1 MIYFN
6 LIFKRLLESITTLIV
21 ISFLIFSLAELVPGD
36 LAELTAGLEF
46 DNEDKSVEEQIQAYR
61 KQLGLDRNFIVR
73 WVEWLVLAF
82 QGDFGNSYL
91 TERNI
96 LSGKMGLSSISNCI
110 EIYHHCY

>member
-1 MIYFN
+1 MIYFT

-73 WVEWLVLAF
+73 WV
-82 QGDFGNSYL
+82 
-91 TERNI
+91 
-96 LSGKMGLSSISNCI
+96 
-110 EIYHHCY
+110 

>member
-1 MIYFN
+1 MIYFT

-73 WVEWLVLAF
+73 WVEWLV
-82 QGDFGNSYL
+82 
-91 TERNI
+91 
-96 LSGKMGLSSISNCI
+96 
-110 EIYHHCY
+110 

>member
-1 MIYFN
+1 MIYFT

-21 ISFLIFSLAELVPGD
+21 ISFLVFSLAELVPGD

-73 WVEWLVLAF
+73 WV
-82 QGDFGNSYL
+82 
-91 TERNI
+91 
-96 LSGKMGLSSISNCI
+96 
-110 EIYHHCY
+110 

>member
-6 LIFKRLLESITTLIV
+6 LILKRLLESITTLIV

-61 KQLGLDRNFIVR
+61 EQLGLDRNFVVR
-73 WVEWLVLAF
+73 WLEWLVLAF
-82 QGDFGNSYL
+82 QGDFGN
-91 TERNI
+91 
-96 LSGKMGLSSISNCI
+96 
-110 EIYHHCY
+110 

>member
-1 MIYFN
+1 MIYFT

-82 QGDFGNSYL
+82 QGDFGN
-91 TERNI
+91 
-96 LSGKMGLSSISNCI
+96 
-110 EIYHHCY
+110 